1 MKLFMNLTRY
11 FWNKILLETA
21 VIPLTFI
28 AAFII
33 SAHFDVFDQFYLWA
47 RKYENTIDIDE
58 ISFASF
64 LTLIALVWFSLSRVK
79 ESQVLIKR
87 NQSLLNRVIQVQ
99 EEERKRIAH
108 DLHDDLGQYIN
119 AIKTQAAILSAY
131 ENSEVQLL
139 ATKIMSNTD
148 HAFNSAKH
156 LITSLRPLALDELGL
171 AVALQY
177 LIDTW
182 QANTENKTKVHFVL
196 NDDIDHFNEQTTM
209 IIFRVIQEA
218 LTNIA
223 KHANAK
229 NVSISI
235 SYLINILTVKIIDDG
250 IGFDTHQKTFGL
262 GLIGIGERIEML
274 NGKLKIQSA
283 LNKGT
288 EISIQIKVIHES
300 TH

>member
-1 MKLFMNLTRY
+1 MSLTRY
-11 FWNKILLETA
+11 FWKKILFELA

-28 AAFII
+28 AAFSI
-33 SAHFDVFDQFYLWA
+33 SSHFDVFDQFYLWA
-47 RKYENTIDIDE
+47 RKYEKTIDIDE
-58 ISFASF
+58 ISLAIFF
-64 LTLIALVWFSLSRVK
+64 TLIALVWFALRRVR
-79 ESQVLIKR
+79 ESQFLIKR

-119 AIKTQAAILSAY
+119 AIKTQAAILSAHQTI
-131 ENSEVQLL
+131 EVQVLS
-139 ATKIMSNTD
+139 TKIMSNAD

-182 QANTENKTKVHFVL
+182 QTNTENKTKVHFVI
-196 NDDIDHFNEQTTM
+196 NDDIDHLNEQTSM

-229 NVSISI
+229 NVYISI

-250 IGFDTHQKTFGL
+250 NGFDIHQKTFGL

-274 NGKLKIQSA
+274 NGKLKIHSA

-288 EISIQIKVIHES
+288 EISIQIKVNHES

>member
-1 MKLFMNLTRY
+1 MSLTRY
-11 FWNKILLETA
+11 FWKKILFELA

-28 AAFII
+28 AAFSI
-33 SAHFDVFDQFYLWA
+33 SSHFDVFDQFYLWA
-47 RKYENTIDIDE
+47 RKYEKTIDIDE
-58 ISFASF
+58 ISLAIFF
-64 LTLIALVWFSLSRVK
+64 TLIALVWFALRRVR
-79 ESQVLIKR
+79 ESQFLIKR

-99 EEERKRIAH
+99 EEEERKRIAH

-119 AIKTQAAILSAY
+119 AIKTQAAILSAH
-131 ENSEVQLL
+131 ETIEVQVLS
-139 ATKIMSNTD
+139 TKIMSNAD

-182 QANTENKTKVHFVL
+182 QTNTENKTKVHFVI
-196 NDDIDHFNEQTTM
+196 NDDIDHLNEQTSM

-223 KHANAK
+223 KHADAK
-229 NVSISI
+229 NVYISI

-250 IGFDTHQKTFGL
+250 NGFDIHQKTFGL

-274 NGKLKIQSA
+274 NGKLKIHSA

-288 EISIQIKVIHES
+288 EISIQIKVNHES

>member
-1 MKLFMNLTRY
+1 MSLTRY
-11 FWNKILLETA
+11 FWKKILFELA

-28 AAFII
+28 AAFSI
-33 SAHFDVFDQFYLWA
+33 SSHFDVFDQFYLWA
-47 RKYENTIDIDE
+47 RKYEKTIDIDE
-58 ISFASF
+58 ISLAIFF
-64 LTLIALVWFSLSRVK
+64 TLIALVWFALRRVR
-79 ESQVLIKR
+79 ESQFLIKR

-119 AIKTQAAILSAY
+119 AIKTQAAILSAH
-131 ENSEVQLL
+131 ETIEVQVLS
-139 ATKIMSNTD
+139 TKIMSNAD

-182 QANTENKTKVHFVL
+182 QTNTENKTKVHFVI
-196 NDDIDHFNEQTTM
+196 NDDIDHLNEQTSM

-223 KHANAK
+223 KHSDAK
-229 NVSISI
+229 NVYISI

-250 IGFDTHQKTFGL
+250 NGFDIHQKTFGL

-274 NGKLKIQSA
+274 NGKLKIHSA

-288 EISIQIKVIHES
+288 EISIQIKVNHES

>member
-1 MKLFMNLTRY
+1 M
-11 FWNKILLETA
+11 
-21 VIPLTFI
+21 
-28 AAFII
+28 
-33 SAHFDVFDQFYLWA
+33 
-47 RKYENTIDIDE
+47 
-58 ISFASF
+58 
-64 LTLIALVWFSLSRVK
+64 
-79 ESQVLIKR
+79 IKR

-119 AIKTQAAILSAY
+119 AIKTQAAILSAH
-131 ENSEVQLL
+131 ETIEVQVLS
-139 ATKIMSNTD
+139 TKIMSNAD

-182 QANTENKTKVHFVL
+182 QTNTENKTKVHFVI
-196 NDDIDHFNEQTTM
+196 NDDIDHLNEQTSM

-229 NVSISI
+229 NVYISI

-250 IGFDTHQKTFGL
+250 NGFDIHQKTFGL

-274 NGKLKIQSA
+274 NGKLKIHSA

-288 EISIQIKVIHES
+288 EISIQIKVNHES

>member
-1 MKLFMNLTRY
+1 MSLTRY
-11 FWNKILLETA
+11 FWKKILLELA

-28 AAFII
+28 AAFSI
-33 SAHFDVFDQFYLWA
+33 SSHFDVFDQFYLWA

-87 NQSLLNRVIQVQ
+87 NQSLLYRVIQVQ

-119 AIKTQAAILSAY
+119 AIKTQAAILSAH
-131 ENSEVQLL
+131 ETIEVQVLS
-139 ATKIMSNTD
+139 TKIMSNAD

-177 LIDTW
+177 LIETW
-182 QANTENKTKVHFVL
+182 QTNTENKTKVHFVI
-196 NDDIDHFNEQTTM
+196 NDDIDHLNEQTSM

-223 KHANAK
+223 KHADAK
-229 NVSISI
+229 NVYISI

-250 IGFDTHQKTFGL
+250 TGFDIHQKTFGL

-274 NGKLKIQSA
+274 NGKLKIHSA

>member
-1 MKLFMNLTRY
+1 MNLTRY
-11 FWNKILLETA
+11 FWNKILLEAA

-288 EISIQIKVIHES
+288 EISIQIKVIYES

>member
-1 MKLFMNLTRY
+1 MSLTRY
-11 FWNKILLETA
+11 FWKKILFELA

-28 AAFII
+28 AAFSI
-33 SAHFDVFDQFYLWA
+33 SSHFDVFDQFYLWA
-47 RKYENTIDIDE
+47 RKYEKTIDIDE
-58 ISFASF
+58 ISLAIFF
-64 LTLIALVWFSLSRVK
+64 TLIALVWFALRRVR
-79 ESQVLIKR
+79 ESQFLIKR

-119 AIKTQAAILSAY
+119 AIKTQAAILSAH
-131 ENSEVQLL
+131 ETIEVQVLS
-139 ATKIMSNTD
+139 TKIMSNAD

-182 QANTENKTKVHFVL
+182 QTNTENKTKVHFVI
-196 NDDIDHFNEQTTM
+196 NDDIDHLNEQTSM

-223 KHANAK
+223 KHADAK
-229 NVSISI
+229 NVYISI

-250 IGFDTHQKTFGL
+250 NGFDIHQKTFGL

-274 NGKLKIQSA
+274 NGKLKIHSA

-288 EISIQIKVIHES
+288 EISIQIKVNHES

>member
-1 MKLFMNLTRY
+1 MSLTRY
-11 FWNKILLETA
+11 FWKKILFELA

-28 AAFII
+28 AAFSI
-33 SAHFDVFDQFYLWA
+33 SSHFDVFDQFYLWA
-47 RKYENTIDIDE
+47 RKYEKTIDIDE
-58 ISFASF
+58 ISLAIFF
-64 LTLIALVWFSLSRVK
+64 TLIALVWFALRRVR
-79 ESQVLIKR
+79 ESQFLIKR

-119 AIKTQAAILSAY
+119 AIKTQAAILSAH
-131 ENSEVQLL
+131 ETIEVQVLS
-139 ATKIMSNTD
+139 TKIMSNAD

-182 QANTENKTKVHFVL
+182 QTNTENKTKVHFVI
-196 NDDIDHFNEQTTM
+196 NDDIDHLNEQTSM

-229 NVSISI
+229 NVYISI

-250 IGFDTHQKTFGL
+250 NGFDIHQKTFGL

-274 NGKLKIQSA
+274 NGKLKIHSA

-288 EISIQIKVIHES
+288 EISIQIKVNHES

>member
-1 MKLFMNLTRY
+1 MSLTRY
-11 FWNKILLETA
+11 FWKKILFELA

-28 AAFII
+28 AAFSI
-33 SAHFDVFDQFYLWA
+33 SSHFDVFDQFYLWA
-47 RKYENTIDIDE
+47 RKYEKTIDIDE
-58 ISFASF
+58 ISLAIFF
-64 LTLIALVWFSLSRVK
+64 TLIALVWFALRRVR
-79 ESQVLIKR
+79 ESQFLIKR

-119 AIKTQAAILSAY
+119 AIKTQAAILSAHQTI
-131 ENSEVQLL
+131 EVQVLS
-139 ATKIMSNTD
+139 TKIMSNAD

-182 QANTENKTKVHFVL
+182 QTNTENKTKVHFVI
-196 NDDIDHFNEQTTM
+196 NDDINHLNEQTSM

-229 NVSISI
+229 NVYISI

-250 IGFDTHQKTFGL
+250 NGFDIHQKTFGL

-274 NGKLKIQSA
+274 NGKLKIHSA

-288 EISIQIKVIHES
+288 EISIQIKVNHES